1 MKPLFRVFFCRLG
14 LATFDGISAA
24 ETGGAILAVSD
35 APDGSYTQ
43 AIDGSMTGPN
53 KGRSTSTGKFD
64 ENGEEIY
71 KRGSGGYYIVDKN
84 GVQQPTKSPYEH
96 PEANNT
102 GYNRPYLR
110 KQTIEA
116 IEANYTKLPNGDYY
130 NPVTDVTIK
139 GPIDIG
145 HAYGWEHRRL
155 ELAAEEV
162 GLTQPQFNEYVNRH
176 PEHFQLENMSINR
189 SHVDEKPGKDEIE
202 DITKE
207 MLKDL
212 NNGDLNR

>member
-1 MKPLFRVFFCRLG
+1 MTGKPKP
-14 LATFDGISAA
+14 DSGIGAA

-35 APDGSYTQ
+35 APDGSYTRGP
-43 AIDGSMTGPN
+43 DGSMTGPN

-64 ENGEEIY
+64 KNGEEIY
-71 KRGSGGYYIVDKN
+71 QRDSGGYYIVDEN
-84 GVQQPTKSPYEH
+84 GIQRSVKSPYERL
-96 PEANNT
+96 EANDT

-155 ELAAEEV
+155 ELAAKE
-162 GLTQPQFNEYVNRH
+162 LNMTQKQFNAYINAH
-176 PEHFQLENMSINR
+176 PEHFRLENMSRNR
-189 SHVDEKPGKDEIE
+189 SHYDEMPGKDQIN
-202 DITKE
+202 DIVSE
-207 MLKDL
+207 MKNDL
-212 NNGDLNR
+212 QQGKLDNE